1 MACELVT
8 VRTQAAAKVNLSLDV
23 LERRADGYHNID
35 SIMQA
40 ISLADGVT
48 IKVAPLFRNCMT
60 AAEKAGAFG
69 TEGEIT
75 VGNEVTGSAK
85 PCRISLTSNVA
96 IPVDETNTALR
107 AAKIWCEKTAASGL
121 DLLIELNKQIPLG
134 AGLGGGSTDAA
145 SVLRSLN
152 LLATTG
158 IIEVKPLSEQE
169 LLQTAALI
177 GADVPFCLIGGTA
190 RCRGI
195 GEQIEAL
202 DTLPAWPLLLALP
215 EAQVS
220 TAGAYRQ
227 LDQLPQPW
235 QRPNTERV
243 IQAIAAHDLPLLGQN
258 AHNVFANLRTGLHLK
273 LRRLEQALQA
283 TGAAMVQMTG
293 SGPVIFAVYEDE
305 GLRDLALRELAT
317 GTYDKTGFLA
327 AYFTGPPSPLDI
339 ACLSATDKGL

>member
-107 AAKIWCEKTAASGL
+107 AAKIWCEKTAASGR
-121 DLLIELNKQIPLG
+121 LLIELNKQIPLEQFS
-134 AGLGGGSTDAA
+134 GGSTDGI
-145 SVLRSLN
+145 RS
-152 LLATTG
+152 A
-158 IIEVKPLSEQE
+158 LSN
-169 LLQTAALI
+169 
-177 GADVPFCLIGGTA
+177 C
-190 RCRGI
+190 
-195 GEQIEAL
+195 
-202 DTLPAWPLLLALP
+202 
-215 EAQVS
+215 
-220 TAGAYRQ
+220 
-227 LDQLPQPW
+227 
-235 QRPNTERV
+235 
-243 IQAIAAHDLPLLGQN
+243 
-258 AHNVFANLRTGLHLK
+258 
-273 LRRLEQALQA
+273 
-283 TGAAMVQMTG
+283 
-293 SGPVIFAVYEDE
+293 
-305 GLRDLALRELAT
+305 
-317 GTYDKTGFLA
+317 
-327 AYFTGPPSPLDI
+327 
-339 ACLSATDKGL
+339 